1 MPNRHLKTHQGD
13 SAGQAGAHI
22 NRIEQLSP
30 TRSAVFVESPAM
42 RREVQV
48 QVLHPASS
56 AGSRPSFYLLDG
68 VSAGSESGYSES
80 TWTQKT
86 DIEAFFA
93 DKNVNVVL
101 PVGGTGSFYTNWK
114 NDDPN
119 LGVNKWES
127 FLAEELP
134 ALIDS
139 AFSGNGTNVVGGVSM
154 GALGAANLITHHPK
168 LYTGLASYSG
178 CLDNSESP
186 SQDSVRLTVASKA
199 GDAHQHVGPGVGPR
213 LAKARPVHQRG
224 NAAWEDDLRVLRY
237 RCARRIRQRL
247 HPEWTA
253 DCHRRRTARGAR

>member
-1 MPNRHLKTHQGD
+1 MRRFGFVGIVLVVLALVVGGVAYAEPAPENPPGD

-101 PVGGTGSFYTNWK
+101 PCW
-114 NDDPN
+114 
-119 LGVNKWES
+119 
-127 FLAEELP
+127 
-134 ALIDS
+134 
-139 AFSGNGTNVVGGVSM
+139 
-154 GALGAANLITHHPK
+154 
-168 LYTGLASYSG
+168 
-178 CLDNSESP
+178 
-186 SQDSVRLTVASKA
+186 
-199 GDAHQHVGPGVGPR
+199 
-213 LAKARPVHQRG
+213 
-224 NAAWEDDLRVLRY
+224 RY
-237 RCARRIRQRL
+237 RQFLHQLEERRSEPRCEQVGIVSR
-247 HPEWTA
+247 
-253 DCHRRRTARGAR
+253 